1 MRVGKKEKLTISS
14 TSSPGVIS
22 MLWTINLLLFLG
34 SLYNVTG
41 SEHGLLAIFG
51 WALTRA
57 RHTLNNDT
65 LAGFHLRHFRV
76 TTRAL
81 WGDVLVSALS
91 RKVAAIRT
99 EGMVVNILKVTGS
112 AFGLVTTK
120 GRVTAFCVFPKK
132 ARNPVVQS
140 QYLLMLEGQWMENA

>member
-1 MRVGKKEKLTISS
+1 
-14 TSSPGVIS
+14 
-22 MLWTINLLLFLG
+22 
-34 SLYNVTG
+34 
-41 SEHGLLAIFG
+41 
-51 WALTRA
+51 
-57 RHTLNNDT
+57 LNNDT

-91 RKVAAIRT
+91 RKVAAIHT

-140 QYLLMLEGQWMENA
+140 QYLLMLEGQCMEKNLRTIEVRVSTTDIELDRHSTSRRRVMIETIVLPSG